1 MIYIECRNCK
11 FVCTCCASRK
21 DGTSCS
27 GCENHFDEFKPAE
40 NINYCPMTGKRVISH
55 KNISCKHVRDN
66 GTCAKRQV
74 IQENVNILA
83 VIMNVQVIHKSLLYT
98 YISKYK

>member
-11 FVCTCCASRK
+11 FVCTCCASLK

-66 GTCAKRQV
+66 GTCAKRASNSGKC
-74 IQENVNILA
+74 EYPCSYYECASN
-83 VIMNVQVIHKSLLYT
+83 T
-98 YISKYK
+98 

>member
-1 MIYIECRNCK
+1 MIYVECRNCK

-21 DGTSCS
+21 DGTNCS

-55 KNISCKHVRDN
+55 NNISCKHIRDN
-66 GTCAKRQV
+66 GTCGKGA
-74 IQENVNILA
+74 
-83 VIMNVQVIHKSLLYT
+83 SSSGYC
-98 YISKYK
+98 KYPCSYYERANNT